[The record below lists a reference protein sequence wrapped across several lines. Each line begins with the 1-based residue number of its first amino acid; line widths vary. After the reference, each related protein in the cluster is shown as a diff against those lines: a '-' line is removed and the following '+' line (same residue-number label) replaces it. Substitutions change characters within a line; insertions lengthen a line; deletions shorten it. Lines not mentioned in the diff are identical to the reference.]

1 MLMSLTI
8 HNLAVIETA
17 TVHFER
23 GFHVLTGETGAGKSM
38 IIDAL
43 SLIAG
48 GRGSQ
53 DMIRNGAEKAVVE
66 CLFDPPTN
74 HPVWTILE
82 QLGIEYEPDDQ
93 IVIRRELNT
102 AGKSIAR
109 INQQLVNISALKQVG
124 EWLINIH
131 GQHEHQSL
139 LKTEHHVEL
148 LDSFAKHE
156 LDPILQQYRQLYQA
170 HRALKKKLEELK
182 QQSQHKLQMID
193 IHRFQLEEIE
203 SAKLVASEDV
213 KLEEDRLRLAN
224 AEKLFQAV
232 HDSYEAIYENQA
244 ALAKLNKATSALE
257 SIEQFDE
264 PTLKPLLEQLQSAF
278 YQVEDVAFQLRD
290 YRDNI
295 EFNPQLLDKI
305 EKRLDLIHSLKKKYG
320 DSVDVII
327 ARGEEIRSQL
337 VILDDFDD
345 ALERMESDVKALF
358 NESMQAA
365 HHITKIRQ
373 SYAEQLAK
381 EIVYQ
386 LNDLQMEKTT
396 FEIKV
401 EPTNKL
407 DLNGHDDVEFLFS
420 ANPGE
425 PLKSLSKIASG
436 GELSRVMLAM
446 KTILAKLEQIPVLV
460 FDEVDTGV
468 SGRAAQAIAEK
479 LAWIASNCQVFS
491 ITHLPQV
498 ACMADVHF
506 LIHKSTENSRTSTQV
521 TSLLDQARTTEL
533 ARMLG
538 GVEVTEKTLSHAEE
552 MLELANNKKQQ
563 WH

>member
-1 MLMSLTI
+1 MLLSLTI

-53 DMIRNGAEKAVVE
+53 DMIRNGADKAVVE
-66 CLFDPPTN
+66 CLFDPPTE
-74 HPVWTILE
+74 HPVWTVFD
-82 QLGIEYEPDDQ
+82 QLGIEHEPDDH

-109 INQQLVNISALKQVG
+109 INQQLVNISTLKQVG

-139 LKTEHHVEL
+139 LKTEHHIEL
-148 LDSFAKHE
+148 LDSFAKQE
-156 LDPILQQYRQLYQA
+156 LEPVLQQYRKSFQA
-170 HRALKKKLEELK
+170 HKVLKKKLDELK
-182 QQSQHKLQMID
+182 QQSQQKLQMID
-193 IHRFQLEEIE
+193 IHRFQLDEID
-203 SAKLVASEDV
+203 SAKLIASEDV
-213 KLEEDRLRLAN
+213 KLEEDRVRLAN
-224 AEKLFQAV
+224 AEKLFQSV
-232 HDSYEAIYENQA
+232 NESYEAIYDNQA
-244 ALAKLNKATSALE
+244 ALARLNKATSALRT
-257 SIEQFDE
+257 IEQFDE
-264 PTLKPLLEQLQSAF
+264 ITLKPLLEQLQSAF

-305 EKRLDLIHSLKKKYG
+305 EKRLDLIHGLKRKYG
-320 DSVDVII
+320 ESVDVII

-337 VILDDFDD
+337 VLFDDFDG
-345 ALERMESDVKALF
+345 ALERMESEVTALF

-365 HHITKIRQ
+365 TQLTEIRK
-373 SYAEQLAK
+373 SYADQLAK
-381 EIVYQ
+381 EIVHQ
-386 LNDLQMEKTT
+386 LKDLQMEKTT
-396 FEIKV
+396 FEVKV
-401 EPTNKL
+401 ESTNQL
-407 DLNGHDDVEFLFS
+407 DANGRDDVEFLFS

-446 KTILAKLEQIPVLV
+446 KTIFAKLEQIPVLV

-479 LAWIASNCQVFS
+479 LAWIATSCQVFS

-506 LIHKSTENSRTSTQV
+506 LISKSMESNRTFTQV
-521 TSLLDQARTTEL
+521 TSLREQARTTEL

-538 GVEVTEKTLSHAEE
+538 GVEVTDKTLSHAEE
-552 MLELANNKKQQ
+552 MLQLAINKKQQ
-563 WH
+563 W

>member
-53 DMIRNGAEKAVVE
+53 DIIRNGADKAVVE

-74 HPVWTILE
+74 HPVWAILE

-93 IVIRRELNT
+93 IVIRREINT

-139 LKTEHHVEL
+139 LKTEQHIDL
-148 LDSFAKHE
+148 LDSFAKHDLE
-156 LDPILQQYRQLYQA
+156 HVLQQYRTSYEA
-170 HRALKKKLEELK
+170 HRSLKRKLDELK
-182 QQSQHKLQMID
+182 QQSQQKLQMID

-203 SAKLVASEDV
+203 SAKLISSEDV
-213 KLEEDRLRLAN
+213 KLEEDQLRLAN

-232 HDSYEAIYENQA
+232 NDSYEAIYDNQA
-244 ALAKLNKATSALE
+244 ALTKLNKATSALGT
-257 SIEQFDE
+257 IEQFDE
-264 PTLKPLLEQLQSAF
+264 PTLKPLLEQLQSAY

-295 EFNPQLLDKI
+295 EFNPQLLDRI
-305 EKRLDLIHSLKKKYG
+305 EKRLDLIHGLKRKYG
-320 DSVDVII
+320 ESVNVII
-327 ARGEEIRSQL
+327 ARGEEIRAQL
-337 VILDDFDD
+337 MVLDDFDG
-345 ALERMESDVKALF
+345 ALERMELEVSGLF
-358 NESMQAA
+358 NEATQAA
-365 HHITKIRQ
+365 NQLTRIRK
-373 SYAEQLAK
+373 SYADQLAK
-381 EIVYQ
+381 EIVAQ
-386 LNDLQMEKTT
+386 LKDLQMEKTT
-396 FEIKV
+396 FEVKV
-401 EPTNKL
+401 EPTDKL
-407 DLNGHDDVEFLFS
+407 NLNGHDEVEFLFS

-446 KTILAKLEQIPVLV
+446 KTIFAKLEQIPVLV

-479 LAWIASNCQVFS
+479 LAWIATTCQVFS

-498 ACMADVHF
+498 ACMADVHY
-506 LIHKSTENSRTSTQV
+506 LISKSTENSRTFTQV
-521 TSLLDQARTTEL
+521 KSLIDQARTTEL

-538 GVEVTEKTLSHAEE
+538 GVEVTDKTLSHAEE
-552 MLELANNKKQQ
+552 MLQLANNKKQQ
-563 WH
+563 WQ

>member
-43 SLIAG
+43 SIIAG

-53 DMIRNGAEKAVVE
+53 DMIRNGADKAVVE
-66 CLFDPPTN
+66 CLFDPPVD
-74 HPVWTILE
+74 HPVWAIFE
-82 QLGIEYEPDDQ
+82 QLGIAYEPDDQ

-109 INQQLVNISALKQVG
+109 VNQQLVNISTLKQIG

-139 LKTEHHVEL
+139 LKTEHHIEL
-148 LDSFAKHE
+148 VDSFAKHE
-156 LDPILQQYRQLYQA
+156 LEPILQRYKESYQA
-170 HRALKKKLEELK
+170 HRLLKKQLDELR
-182 QQSQHKLQMID
+182 QQSQQKLQMID
-193 IHRFQLEEIE
+193 IHRFQLEEIDA
-203 SAKLVASEDV
+203 AKLTASEDF

-232 HDSYEAIYENQA
+232 NDSYEAIYDNQA
-244 ALAKLNKATSALE
+244 ALSKLNKATHALGM
-257 SIEQFDE
+257 IEQFDE
-264 PTLKPLLEQLQSAF
+264 PTLKPLLEQLQGAY
-278 YQVEDVAFQLRD
+278 YQVEDAAFQLRD

-295 EFNPQLLDKI
+295 EFNPQLLDRI
-305 EKRLDLIHSLKKKYG
+305 EKRLDLIHGLKRKYG
-320 DSVDVII
+320 ESVDVII

-337 VILDDFDD
+337 MILDDFDG
-345 ALERMESDVKALF
+345 AVERMETEVDALYR
-358 NESMQAA
+358 QALQYA
-365 HHITKIRQ
+365 NQLTQIRK
-373 SYAEQLAK
+373 SHAEQLAK
-381 EIVYQ
+381 EIVNQ
-386 LNDLQMEKTT
+386 LKDLQMEKTT
-396 FEIKV
+396 FEVKV
-401 EPTNKL
+401 EPTDKL
-407 DLNGHDDVEFLFS
+407 DLNGQDEVEFLFS

-436 GELSRVMLAM
+436 GELSRVMLAL
-446 KTILAKLEQIPVLV
+446 KTIFAKLEKIPVLV

-479 LAWIASNCQVFS
+479 LAWIASSCQVFS

-506 LIHKSTENSRTSTQV
+506 LISKSTENSRTFTQV
-521 TSLLDQARTTEL
+521 TSLLNQARTTEL

-538 GVEVTEKTLSHAEE
+538 GVEVTDKTLSHAEE
-552 MLELANNKKQQ
+552 MLQLANNKKQQ
-563 WH
+563 WQ